1 MTKKDIIK
9 EIRNCNKCIRTP
21 DKKTA
26 NGVFINKIFFLFNSV
41 KLDFD
46 DELNELFIYDR
57 NREKIIASVDYQDV
71 KIGLTFDI

>member
-9 EIRNCNKCIRTP
+9 EIRHYNKWIRTQ
-21 DKKTA
+21 DKKTV
-26 NGVFINKIFFLFNSV
+26 NGVIINKIFFLYNSV

-46 DELNELFIYDR
+46 DELNELYIYDR